1 MSVQSILLPVFAE
14 VGLIFV
20 LLALMVKSRAEA
32 RKAGLAPRETALSGE
47 AYPPKARQFANAYA
61 NQFEIPVLFFVAV
74 VLAIVVRQAGTLF
87 VAIEWLFVAARI
99 AHAFVHVTSNKVT
112 LRGPLFAVS
121 AACTLVLWL
130 LIASGVLVG
139 TP

>member
-1 MSVQSILLPVFAE
+1 LNN
-14 VGLIFV
+14 
-20 LLALMVKSRAEA
+20 
-32 RKAGLAPRETALSGE
+32 E
-47 AYPPKARQFANAYA
+47 AYPPKARQYAHAYA
-61 NQFEIPVLFFVAV
+61 NQFEMPVLFFVAV

-87 VAIEWLFVAARI
+87 VAIEWVFVAARI
-99 AHAFVHVTSNKVT
+99 AHAFVHVTSNNLS